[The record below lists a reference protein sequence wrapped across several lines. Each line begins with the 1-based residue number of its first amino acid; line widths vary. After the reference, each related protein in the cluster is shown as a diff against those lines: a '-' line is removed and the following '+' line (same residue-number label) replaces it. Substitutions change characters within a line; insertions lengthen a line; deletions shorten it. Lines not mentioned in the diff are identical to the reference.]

1 MSDIDRKL
9 VTVEQIKEI
18 LPHTNADKLEIARVR
33 GWNVVVGKG
42 EFKPN
47 NLVVFFEIDSF
58 LPIEPRYEF
67 LRKNCYRSNA
77 YMGEGFKIKT
87 IKLRGEVS
95 QGLILP
101 LSEFPEFG
109 YSDMSE
115 VIQYRYCLDKEG
127 NYVIITEGTDL
138 TDILNVRKWELPI
151 GGGGACLKGNA
162 LGLFPSFIPKT
173 DEERIQNI
181 PQRILDIY
189 KNDAFEVSIKMDG
202 TSFTAYRKDDHI
214 GVCSRNLEI
223 KDEDDNIYWKVA
235 REHGILAALE
245 ELGLNIA
252 FQGELCGPGILRNRA
267 KLTDHDIFIFNIYDI
282 DERRYYN
289 SYQRYTLIDDKL
301 NKSGK
306 NISHI
311 KVEEFLNDFPN
322 VEGLSK
328 YCNKI
333 KFNGQKIEGVVFK
346 SCDNPS
352 FSFKFINPSYL
363 LENDE

>member
-101 LSEFPEFG
+101 LSEFKDIIRFEHADCNFEGGCWFYLNFG
-109 YSDMSE
+109 NCPDLNTRILPF
-115 VIQYRYCLDKEG
+115 VGIGD
-127 NYVIITEGTDL
+127 DL
-138 TDILNVRKWELPI
+138 TKILNVKKWELPI

-235 REHGILAALE
+235 REHGIIAALE

-252 FQGELCGPGILRNRA
+252 FQGEI
-267 KLTDHDIFIFNIYDI
+267 
-282 DERRYYN
+282 
-289 SYQRYTLIDDKL
+289 
-301 NKSGK
+301 
-306 NISHI
+306 
-311 KVEEFLNDFPN
+311 
-322 VEGLSK
+322 
-328 YCNKI
+328 
-333 KFNGQKIEGVVFK
+333 
-346 SCDNPS
+346 
-352 FSFKFINPSYL
+352 
-363 LENDE
+363 